1 MTLKLVIIRR
11 KTVNIPFANTHFN
24 AMNLSSTGDLL
35 EPVSPAVVAK
45 WVIFL
50 IIFISYTF
58 TTWQFTGKKYFF
70 VAPIYYII
78 AFETSVG
85 ENRKILGI

>member
-1 MTLKLVIIRR
+1 
-11 KTVNIPFANTHFN
+11 
-24 AMNLSSTGDLL
+24 MNLSSTGDLL

-58 TTWQFTGKKYFF
+58 TNWQFTGKKYFF
-70 VAPIYYII
+70 VPIYYRI

-85 ENRKILGI
+85 ENTTILPI

>member
-1 MTLKLVIIRR
+1 
-11 KTVNIPFANTHFN
+11 
-24 AMNLSSTGDLL
+24 MNLSSPGDLL

-58 TTWQFTGKKYFF
+58 TNWQFTGKKYLF
-70 VAPIYYII
+70 APIYYRI
-78 AFETSVG
+78 ASETSVG
-85 ENRKILGI
+85 ENMKILAI